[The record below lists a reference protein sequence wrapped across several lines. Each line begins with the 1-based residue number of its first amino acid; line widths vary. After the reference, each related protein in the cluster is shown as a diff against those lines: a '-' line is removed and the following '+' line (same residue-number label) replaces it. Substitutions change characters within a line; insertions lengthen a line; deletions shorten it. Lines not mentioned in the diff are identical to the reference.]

1 MAEPSPGAAASPD
14 AAAGADIGAAGG
26 SAYSGELIPPSFF
39 HARKR
44 RLDASAATARLSLTR
59 LGLALSLTPSGNP
72 EEAVA
77 LLRDGV
83 TACAGVEPSGLCLGL
98 GRGLVC
104 IVECGAEDAM
114 SFLGRLRDHLKHPD
128 TATVKCVTL
137 LAACEDCPSRVF
149 SGWECRFVT
158 KPRETGVDLA
168 SEGALTIANG
178 VYANLVLLGKKLTER
193 RLTKVDYNSALDN
206 LKQYFGEY
214 VPSSERVVALSET
227 SDLMNVGEYLELFA
241 SPINL
246 TLESDSLWP
255 VQAVISDYV

>member
-1 MAEPSPGAAASPD
+1 MAEPSPGPAVSPGAAEGAD
-14 AAAGADIGAAGG
+14 AAVAAQQA
-26 SAYSGELIPPSFF
+26 SMYAGELIPPSFF
-39 HARKR
+39 DARKR
-44 RLDASAATARLSLTR
+44 RLDTSGERLSLTR

-77 LLRDGV
+77 LLKDGV

-98 GRGLVC
+98 GRGLIC

-114 SFLGRLRDHLKHPD
+114 GFLGRLRDHLKHPD

-137 LAACEDCPSRVF
+137 LSACEDCPTRVF
-149 SGWECRFVT
+149 AGWECRFVS
-158 KPRETGVDLA
+158 KPRETGIDLA

-178 VYANLVLLGKKLTER
+178 VYANLVTLGKKLTER
-193 RLTKVDYNSALDN
+193 RLTKADYSSALDN

-227 SDLMNVGEYLELFA
+227 DDLMNVAEYLELYA

-255 VQAVISDYV
+255 PQQVISDYL